1 MRLSAI
7 CAAAVA
13 AATAAA
19 CGGKEPRP
27 MTTTA
32 PSSVSPLAA
41 DAVRGVRDPAVQALL
56 AEHWELFLRWSPTEA
71 TTLGDH
77 RYDDRLSPRSAD
89 AVARYRAERR
99 ALLARAAAIDPAGL
113 DDGDRT
119 TLLLLRGDLEAQTAA
134 DVCEDHLWAIS
145 PAQNPLNELSY
156 LAELHRVTT
165 PADAANL
172 VARYRQ
178 GAQLVDDTI
187 ANLREGLRAGRVASQ
202 EVLRRVVAQLD
213 AELAKPTSAWAM
225 VAPAAQARPDWTDA
239 ERARFAAELH
249 AAVADGVRPALAR
262 LRAVIAD
269 ELMPKGRTG
278 RDEGLGALPDG
289 DACYRARIR
298 EHIGVDRTAAE
309 LHQLGLDEIARLD
322 REIAAMGARLFGAP
336 DLAATLTRLRT
347 DPALYFTT
355 GDELEAAAGAALAR
369 AQAATPRFF
378 GVLPRAACVMARI
391 PDYEAPF
398 STIAY
403 YRQPHYDGSKPGE
416 YFINTYKPETR
427 PRYELEALT
436 WHESVPGHHLQI
448 AIAQELGD
456 LPMYRKLT
464 GSTAYVEG
472 WALYTERLA
481 DEMGLYTGDLD
492 RLGMLSYDAW
502 RASRLVV
509 DTGLHAMRWTRA
521 EAEAFMRA
529 HTALTEVNI
538 SNEVDRYIAWPGQAL
553 AYKFGQLEIF
563 ALRREAE
570 GRLGARFSLPAFHD
584 VVLGGGAVS
593 LPVLRLRVEA
603 WIADTLAQ
611 R

>member
-1 MRLSAI
+1 M
-7 CAAAVA
+7 
-13 AATAAA
+13 
-19 CGGKEPRP
+19 
-27 MTTTA
+27 
-32 PSSVSPLAA
+32 
-41 DAVRGVRDPAVQALL
+41 
-56 AEHWELFLRWSPTEA
+56 
-71 TTLGDH
+71 
-77 RYDDRLSPRSAD
+77 
-89 AVARYRAERR
+89 
-99 ALLARAAAIDPAGL
+99 
-113 DDGDRT
+113 
-119 TLLLLRGDLEAQTAA
+119 
-134 DVCEDHLWAIS
+134 CEDHLWAIS

-213 AELAKPTSAWAM
+213 AELARPTSAWAM